1 MKNKTV
7 TAIIVAA
14 GNSTRFGQGKNKN
27 LFEINEKPIISYSI
41 ETFDKSTKINDIILV
56 IKPDEKEYFEGIVKN
71 IDLKKELKYVNG
83 GSTRMESV
91 YNALKVTNSDIVI
104 IHDGARPKI
113 REEYID
119 KCLEQM
125 EEFKGTTVAV
135 KAKDTIK
142 ICDDNGVVLE
152 TTKRANT
159 YLIQT
164 PQCFERETLVK
175 LHERFKGNE
184 EITDDCMVLEKGGY
198 KIKVVEG
205 DYTNIKVTTFDDLH
219 LVEE

>member
-184 EITDDCMVLEKGGY
+184 EITDDSMVLEKGGY

>member
-1 MKNKTV
+1 MENKTV

-27 LFEINEKPIISYSI
+27 LFKINEKPIISYSI

-71 IDLKKELKYVNG
+71 INLKKELKYVNG

-104 IHDGARPKI
+104 IHDGARPRI

-125 EEFKGTTVAV
+125 GEFKGTTVAV

-164 PQCFERETLVK
+164 PQCFERETLLN
-175 LHERFKGNE
+175 LHEKFKGDE